1 MTLEFEILSN
11 SKLQYGFEL
20 CRNIITQKNPD
31 FVHSV
36 LQFMTLY
43 DNVLPSYN
51 FEQILPSSSLQL
63 VDSATEKAFY
73 TTESEALSNII
84 YIDVDTAAKTLS
96 ITFDQHTFKNLE
108 YVASGQGIVPVEGWP
123 KMLGIHGAIPE
134 RSGYLIAKIKYPVK
148 QVAKMLTE
156 NNQVLLALEEVSLA
170 GEFVAAD
177 TDLEK
182 IIIVAKAI
190 IASVT
195 SK

>member
-20 CRNIITQKNPD
+20 CRDIITQKNPD
-31 FVHSV
+31 FVHAI

-84 YIDVDTAAKTLS
+84 DIDVNTGTKTLS
-96 ITFDQHTFKNLE
+96 ITFDKYTFKNLQ
-108 YVASGQGIVPVEGWP
+108 YVQSGQGIVPVDGWP
-123 KMLGIHGAIPE
+123 KPLGIHGAIPE

-148 QVAKMLTE
+148 QVAKMLVE
-156 NNQVLLALEEVSLA
+156 NNQVLLALEEVSMA

-182 IIIVAKAI
+182 IIIVARAI

>member
-51 FEQILPSSSLQL
+51 FEQILHSSSLQL

-84 YIDVDTAAKTLS
+84 DIDVNTSTKTLS
-96 ITFDQHTFKNLE
+96 ITFDRHTFKDLK
-108 YVASGQGIVPVEGWP
+108 YVTSGQGIVPVEGWP
-123 KMLGIHGAIPE
+123 KLLGIHGAIPE

>member
-20 CRNIITQKNPD
+20 CRDIITQKNPD

-84 YIDVDTAAKTLS
+84 DIDVDTAAKTLS

-123 KMLGIHGAIPE
+123 KLLGIHGAIPE

>member
-31 FVHSV
+31 FVHSI

-84 YIDVDTAAKTLS
+84 DIDVDTATKTLS
-96 ITFDQHTFKNLE
+96 ITFDQHTFKDLK
-108 YVASGQGIVPVEGWP
+108 YVTSGQGIVPVEGWP
-123 KMLGIHGAIPE
+123 KLLGIHGAIPE

-190 IASVT
+190 IESVT

>member
-84 YIDVDTAAKTLS
+84 DIDVNTSTKTLS
-96 ITFDQHTFKNLE
+96 ITFDRHTFKDLK
-108 YVASGQGIVPVEGWP
+108 YVTSGQGIVPVEGWP
-123 KMLGIHGAIPE
+123 KLLGIHGAIPE

>member
-84 YIDVDTAAKTLS
+84 DIDVDTATKTLS
-96 ITFDQHTFKNLE
+96 ITFDRHTFKNLK
-108 YVASGQGIVPVEGWP
+108 YVTSGQGIVPVEGWP
-123 KMLGIHGAIPE
+123 KLLGIHGAIPE